1 MSKFLNKNQLKR
13 IGFFKIGK
21 GCKISNKISCY
32 NLKGSLGDN
41 VRIDDYVCL
50 KGKISLKSNIHIA
63 RGCTLSGG
71 NKGIFVDS
79 YTNLSNYV
87 QVFSMSDDYFMPFIP
102 GGALSNA
109 NRNKFAK
116 IHNKKVFIGKAV
128 LVGAFSVVLPGSI
141 LNNFSSTAAYSVI
154 YKTIK
159 EGFYHSNLYKKISLK
174 RRNLKRMKMM
184 YSSVSKV
191 KK

>member
-1 MSKFLNKNQLKR
+1 MSDFLNKKQLKKLG
-13 IGFFKIGK
+13 IFKIGK

-50 KGKISLKSNIHIA
+50 KGKITLNSNIHIA

-87 QVFSMSDDYFMPFIP
+87 QIFSMSDDYFKPFIP
-102 GGALSNA
+102 GGALSNT
-109 NRNKFAK
+109 NRNKFAR
-116 IHNKKVFIGKAV
+116 IHNKKVYIGKAV
-128 LVGAFSVVLPGSI
+128 LVGAFSVILPGSI
-141 LNNFSSTAAYSVI
+141 LKNFSSTAAYSVI
-154 YKTIK
+154 YKMIK
-159 EGFYHSNLYKKISLK
+159 EGFYYSNLYKKISLK
-174 RRNLKRMKMM
+174 RRNLKQMKIM
-184 YSSVSKV
+184 YSKVSKI

>member
-1 MSKFLNKNQLKR
+1 MSEFLNKNQLKK

-32 NLKGSLGDN
+32 KVKASLGDN
-41 VRIDDYVCL
+41 VRIDDHVCL

-87 QVFSMSDDYFMPFIP
+87 QIFSMSDDYFMPFIP

-116 IHNKKVFIGKAV
+116 IHNKKVYIGKAV
-128 LVGAFSVVLPGSI
+128 LVGAFSIILPGSI

-154 YKTIK
+154 YRTIK

-174 RRNLKRMKMM
+174 RRNLKQMKMM
-184 YSSVSKV
+184 YNKVSKV

>member
-1 MSKFLNKNQLKR
+1 MSKFLKKNQLKK

-50 KGKISLKSNIHIA
+50 KGKVSLKSNIHIA

-154 YKTIK
+154 YRTIK

-174 RRNLKRMKMM
+174 RRNLKQMKMM
-184 YSSVSKV
+184 YSSVSKI

>member
-1 MSKFLNKNQLKR
+1 MNKFLNKNQLKR

-32 NLKGSLGDN
+32 DLKGSLGDN

-50 KGKISLKSNIHIA
+50 KGKISLKSNVHIA

-87 QVFSMSDDYFMPFIP
+87 QVFSMSDDYIMPFIP
-102 GGALSNA
+102 GGTLSNA

-116 IHNKKVFIGKAV
+116 IHNKKVYIGKAV

-174 RRNLKRMKMM
+174 RRNLKQMKMM

>member
-32 NLKGSLGDN
+32 DLKGSLGDN

-50 KGKISLKSNIHIA
+50 KGKISLKSNVHIA

-87 QVFSMSDDYFMPFIP
+87 QVFSMSDDYIMPFIP
-102 GGALSNA
+102 GGTLSNA

-116 IHNKKVFIGKAV
+116 IHNKKVYIGKAV

-174 RRNLKRMKMM
+174 RRNLKQMKMM
-184 YSSVSKV
+184 YNKVSKL

>member
-1 MSKFLNKNQLKR
+1 MNKFLNKNQLKR

-32 NLKGSLGDN
+32 DLKGSLGDN

-50 KGKISLKSNIHIA
+50 KGKISLKSNVHIA

-87 QVFSMSDDYFMPFIP
+87 QVFSMSDDYIMPFIP
-102 GGALSNA
+102 GGTLSNA

-116 IHNKKVFIGKAV
+116 IHNKKVYIGKAV

-174 RRNLKRMKMM
+174 RRNLKQMKIM
-184 YSSVSKV
+184 YSKVSRV

>member
-13 IGFFKIGK
+13 IGFLKIGK

-32 NLKGSLGDN
+32 DLKGSLGDN

-50 KGKISLKSNIHIA
+50 KGKISLKSNVHIA

-87 QVFSMSDDYFMPFIP
+87 QVFSMSDDYIMPFIP
-102 GGALSNA
+102 GGTLNNA

-116 IHNKKVFIGKAV
+116 IHNKKVYIGKAV

-184 YSSVSKV
+184 YSKVSKV

>member
-1 MSKFLNKNQLKR
+1 MSEFLNKNQLKK

-32 NLKGSLGDN
+32 KVKASLGDN
-41 VRIDDYVCL
+41 VRIDDHVCL

-87 QVFSMSDDYFMPFIP
+87 QIFSMSDDYFMPFIP

-116 IHNKKVFIGKAV
+116 IHNKKVYIGKAV
-128 LVGAFSVVLPGSI
+128 LVGAFSIILPGSI

-154 YKTIK
+154 YRTIK

-174 RRNLKRMKMM
+174 RRNLKQMKMM
-184 YSSVSKV
+184 YNKVSKL

>member
-1 MSKFLNKNQLKR
+1 MNKFLNKNQLKR

-32 NLKGSLGDN
+32 DLNGSLGDN

-50 KGKISLKSNIHIA
+50 KGKISLKSNVHIA

-87 QVFSMSDDYFMPFIP
+87 QVFSMSDDYIMPFIP
-102 GGALSNA
+102 GGTLSNA

-116 IHNKKVFIGKAV
+116 IHNKKVYIGKAV

-141 LNNFSSTAAYSVI
+141 LNNFSSI
-154 YKTIK
+154 RLLGNIQ
-159 EGFYHSNLYKKISLK
+159 N
-174 RRNLKRMKMM
+174 N
-184 YSSVSKV
+184 
-191 KK
+191 